1 MSTRDPVSTA
11 TPFAKPLRSDRNSRY
26 LALFAAPESID
37 GDIPSMI
44 SIKSLSKIYKS
55 GQDSV
60 RAVDGVSIEVGA
72 QEFFVLLGLSGSG
85 KTTLLRCVAG
95 LEKPDGG
102 EILISR
108 HLVSSAERNYFVGPE
123 ERGIGMVF
131 QSYAVWPH
139 MTVYQNVAFPLMNGP
154 RRYSSGE
161 VKARVANALELV
173 QLASLADRPAPFLS
187 GGQQQRVALAR
198 ALAVEPKVLLMDEPL
213 SNLDAR
219 LREEVRD
226 EIKALAKKFGM
237 AVLYVTHDQVEAMA
251 LADRVAVMSK
261 GKVLQCAP
269 PREIYEAPSS
279 REVCEFLGA
288 TNLLD
293 GVIYNGGQIE
303 TELGR
308 ISCAVIDPKLKNVSV
323 AIRPEEIQLV
333 PGSTGAENEFA
344 AEVLSSTFLGELT
357 VCELLVNGKKLR
369 FKTTQSTPPCARF
382 HIRLPADKLKVFARK

>member
-1 MSTRDPVSTA
+1 
-11 TPFAKPLRSDRNSRY
+11 
-26 LALFAAPESID
+26 
-37 GDIPSMI
+37 MI
-44 SIKSLSKIYKS
+44 SIKNLLKIFHS
-55 GQDSV
+55 GGDTV
-60 RAVDGVSIEVGA
+60 HAVDAVTIDVAE

-102 EILISR
+102 DIVIN
-108 HLVSSAERNYFVGPE
+108 HNLVSSAERNFFIGPE
-123 ERGIGMVF
+123 ARGLGMVF

-139 MTVYQNVAFPLMNGP
+139 MTVFQNVAFPLINGP
-154 RRYSSGE
+154 RKFSHE
-161 VKARVANALELV
+161 AIKKKVMTALEMV
-173 QLASLADRPAPFLS
+173 QLGGLADRPAPFLS

-226 EIKALAKKFGM
+226 EIKNLSRKFGI

-269 PREIYEAPSS
+269 PRQLYEAPSS
-279 REVCEFLGA
+279 REVCEFLGS

-293 GVIYNGGQIE
+293 GVVSNGDQVE
-303 TELGR
+303 TELGK
-308 ISCAVIDPKLKNVSV
+308 ITCAIPDPKMKNVSV
-323 AIRPEEIQLV
+323 AIRPEEILLSST
-333 PGSTGAENEFA
+333 STGSENEFA
-344 AEVLSSTFLGELT
+344 AEVVSSTFLGELT
-357 VCELLVNGKKLR
+357 VCDLLVNGKKLR
-369 FKTTQSTPPCARF
+369 FKTTQSAAPAQRF
-382 HIRLPADKLKVFARK
+382 FVRLPADKLKLFARS

>member
-1 MSTRDPVSTA
+1 
-11 TPFAKPLRSDRNSRY
+11 
-26 LALFAAPESID
+26 
-37 GDIPSMI
+37 MI
-44 SIKSLSKIYKS
+44 SVANLLKIYKS
-55 GQDSV
+55 GNDSV
-60 RAVDGVSIEVGA
+60 RAVDGVSIDVGA

-95 LEKPDGG
+95 LEKPESGDIAIGNA
-102 EILISR
+102 
-108 HLVSSAERNYFVGPE
+108 LVSSAERGIFLGPE
-123 ERGIGMVF
+123 NRGIGMVF

-139 MTVYQNVAFPLMNGP
+139 MTVFQNVAFPLINGP
-154 RRYSSGE
+154 RKYSSSDI
-161 VKARVANALELV
+161 KKRVVTALELV
-173 QLASLADRPAPFLS
+173 QLAGLADRPAPFLS

-226 EIKALAKKFGM
+226 EIKNLSKKFGM

-269 PREIYEAPSS
+269 PRELYEVPSS

-293 GVIYNGGQIE
+293 GTVGNGGQIE
-303 TELGR
+303 TELGCLCCT
-308 ISCAVIDPKLKNVSV
+308 IVDPKLKNVSV
-323 AIRPEEIQLV
+323 AIRPEEIQLSSA
-333 PGSTGAENEFA
+333 STGLENEFA
-344 AEVLSSTFLGELT
+344 AQIVSSTFLGELT
-357 VCELLVNGKKLR
+357 VCDLLVNGKKLR
-369 FKTTQSTPPCARF
+369 FKTTQSAPSCTGF
-382 HIRLPADKLKVFARK
+382 YVRLPADKLKLFARS

>member
-1 MSTRDPVSTA
+1 
-11 TPFAKPLRSDRNSRY
+11 
-26 LALFAAPESID
+26 
-37 GDIPSMI
+37 MI
-44 SIKSLSKIYKS
+44 SIKNLLKIFHS
-55 GQDSV
+55 GGDAV
-60 RAVDGVSIEVGA
+60 HAVDAVTIDVAE

-102 EILISR
+102 DIVIN
-108 HLVSSAERNYFVGPE
+108 HNLVSSAERNFFIGPE
-123 ERGIGMVF
+123 ARGLGMVF

-139 MTVYQNVAFPLMNGP
+139 MTVFQNVAFPLINGP
-154 RRYSSGE
+154 RKFSHE
-161 VKARVANALELV
+161 AIKKKVMTALEMV
-173 QLASLADRPAPFLS
+173 QLGGLADRPAPFLS

-226 EIKALAKKFGM
+226 EIKNLSRKFGI

-269 PREIYEAPSS
+269 PRQLYEAPSS
-279 REVCEFLGA
+279 REVCEFLGS

-293 GVIYNGGQIE
+293 GVVSNGGQVE
-303 TELGR
+303 TELGK
-308 ISCAVIDPKLKNVSV
+308 ITCAIPDPKMKNVSV
-323 AIRPEEIQLV
+323 AIRPEEILLSAT
-333 PGSTGAENEFA
+333 STGSENEFA
-344 AEVLSSTFLGELT
+344 AEVVSSTFLGELT
-357 VCELLVNGKKLR
+357 VCDLLVNGKKLR
-369 FKTTQSTPPCARF
+369 FKTTQSAAPAQRF
-382 HIRLPADKLKVFARK
+382 FVRLPADKLKLFARS